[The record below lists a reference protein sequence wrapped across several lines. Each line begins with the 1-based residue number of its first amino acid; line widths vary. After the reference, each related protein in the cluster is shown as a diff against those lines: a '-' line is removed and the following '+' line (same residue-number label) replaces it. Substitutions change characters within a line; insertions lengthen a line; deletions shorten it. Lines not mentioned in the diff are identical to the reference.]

1 MKLQLTKDQADVLRF
16 YLVDCIC
23 SAKSIGAEQ
32 YAEQLE
38 QVYNNVIEL
47 LDMEPIDNEILLE
60 QIPW

>member
-1 MKLQLTKDQADVLRF
+1 MQLKLTKDQAEILRF

-23 SAKSIGAEQ
+23 SARSIGAEQ

-38 QVYNNVIEL
+38 QIYNNLAEL
-47 LDMEPIDNEILLE
+47 LDMQPADNEIFME